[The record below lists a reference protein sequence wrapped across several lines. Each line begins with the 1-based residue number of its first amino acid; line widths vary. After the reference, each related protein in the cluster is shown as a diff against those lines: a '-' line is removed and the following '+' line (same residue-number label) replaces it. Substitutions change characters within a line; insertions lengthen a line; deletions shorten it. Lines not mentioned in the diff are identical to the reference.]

1 MKILA
6 IAFALI
12 SLLKKKNDNK
22 TFLILVVELL
32 AKFNLITHQ
41 VKY

>member
-6 IAFALI
+6 IAFAFI
-12 SLLKKKNDNK
+12 SLLKKNDNK
-22 TFLILVVELL
+22 SFLILVVELL

>member
-12 SLLKKKNDNK
+12 SLLKKNDNK
-22 TFLILVVELL
+22 SFLILVVELL